1 MGRPKAQAFYP
12 PLHPPLSP
20 LKESLRIQADNLQ
33 AMVYANLQL
42 PDGTARRSPGGWW
55 SLTPPSHP
63 YPYGRLFSSADTC
76 CHQQLLFSEVGCPLL
91 PGLSSRQRR
100 TNIYKDD
107 AREDQR
113 QTGALLSRCKIT
125 KLFHQTNVKNRL
137 SLANIF

>member
-63 YPYGRLFSSADTC
+63 YPYGRLSFAART
-76 CHQQLLFSEVGCPLL
+76 FL
-91 PGLSSRQRR
+91 PS
-100 TNIYKDD
+100 TPYKH
-107 AREDQR
+107 
-113 QTGALLSRCKIT
+113 L
-125 KLFHQTNVKNRL
+125 
-137 SLANIF
+137 